1 MQRRSLLLSTLSL
14 GLAGS
19 LGLLGPLLRS
29 ARAAQPIQ
37 LTEADREV
45 LRRVDDY
52 LNGITT
58 VQARFVQSASNGSY
72 SEGDLYVQRPSKM
85 RFEYDPPTPLLI
97 VADGYTLALYDTQ
110 LKQVTQVP
118 TWDTP
123 LWFLFKNE
131 IKLADNLELTYLK
144 HGGGSITMTIQEE
157 QAEGNLSSVTLTF
170 SEAPIQLSKWQV
182 VDAQGLTVET
192 GLINPQYGMQ
202 LDPKLF
208 DLKELDVYRFQ
219 QQHR

>member
-1 MQRRSLLLSTLSL
+1 MQRRSLLLSSLSL

-19 LGLLGPLLRS
+19 LGLFGPLLRQ
-29 ARAAQPIQ
+29 ALAAQPIT
-37 LTEADREV
+37 LTEADRQV
-45 LRRVDDY
+45 LSKVDDY

-58 VQARFVQSASNGSY
+58 VQARFVQSASNGAY

-144 HGGGSITMTIQEE
+144 HGGGAITMTIQEE

-192 GLINPQYGMQ
+192 GLINPQYGMK

-219 QQHR
+219 HNR